1 MTQESRRTQAQ
12 GRTVATVD
20 GLGHAFGDV
29 TVFRDVSFEV
39 SEGTMT
45 TLVGPNGSGKTTLL
59 RIVAGLLSPT
69 DGTVEVTSRSGRAV
83 GYLPQQPSFRPVF
96 TVEETLRFY
105 ADLLPT
111 DVDVAAAIERVGLA
125 GARDRNVDALSG
137 GMRRLLGIAQATL
150 GDPSLVLLDE
160 PTGDLDPRMTEYVF
174 EVLVDLAESGM
185 AIVLATHNLL
195 GAENADDVVLLDR
208 GRIVVS
214 GPPDE
219 FVAEA
224 DADSLAE
231 AFRHYVSGD
240 TDLTVRSGTAGGEGQ

>member
-1 MTQESRRTQAQ
+1 MRQDDAAPHRRRAALADRRH
-12 GRTVATVD
+12 GRR
-20 GLGHAFGDV
+20 HASV
-29 TVFRDVSFEV
+29 RA
-39 SEGTMT
+39 
-45 TLVGPNGSGKTTLL
+45 
-59 RIVAGLLSPT
+59 R
-69 DGTVEVTSRSGRAV
+69 GR
-83 GYLPQQPSFRPVF
+83 LPPQQPSFRSVF

-111 DVDVAAAIERVGLA
+111 DVDVAAAIDRVGLS

-150 GDPSLVLLDE
+150 GDPSLVVLDE

-185 AIVLATHNLL
+185 AVLLATHNLL
-195 GAENADDVVLLDR
+195 GAEKADDVALLDR
-208 GRIVVS
+208 GGIVVRA
-214 GPPDE
+214 PPDE
-219 FVAEA
+219 FVGDA

-240 TDLTVRSGTAGGEGQ
+240 ADLTVRAGAGGGDDQ